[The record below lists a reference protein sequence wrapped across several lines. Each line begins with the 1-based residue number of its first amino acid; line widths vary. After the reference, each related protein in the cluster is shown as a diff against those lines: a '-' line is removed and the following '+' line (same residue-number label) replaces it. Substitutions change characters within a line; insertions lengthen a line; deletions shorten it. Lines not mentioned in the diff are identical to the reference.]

1 LNHAPPTAVT
11 GSRRTAITAA
21 LLLGT
26 FLASIEVTVV
36 ATAMPSIAEQLGG
49 LALYPW
55 VYSAYLLAQTVSI
68 PLYGRLADLY
78 GRRVIY
84 VGGVGLFL
92 VGSLLCG
99 LAPSMELLVA
109 ARALQGLGAGAVL
122 PLTMTIFGDL
132 YEVEAR
138 TKLQGAFSLVWG
150 VSSVIGPLA
159 GGVIVSQWTWPWVF
173 WINLPF
179 GVVSLA
185 VVGALLREG
194 GFRREHRLDLAG
206 AALLSCATVSLLVA
220 LLPPEQ
226 RPMGLHPAI
235 WIGLSAAAVAALLR
249 QEGRHPEPLVPL
261 DLFGD
266 RVQLAA
272 NASGL
277 LLGVILF
284 GVVSYV
290 PLYVQAV
297 RGGGPI
303 LAGSVLIPLSLSWTV
318 STFVCGRLVLR
329 VGFRTLVRCGC
340 SLVAAGGVVGALGV
354 AVDVPT
360 VSIAGE
366 MLYGFGMGATISSFT
381 VSVQERV
388 PPQRRGIATAL
399 TQFSRTI
406 GGAVGVAALGAV
418 LTHRVGPGL
427 SSVDF
432 QEIDP
437 VLRAAFDSGLTTVF
451 WLMAVSAV
459 TAAVLGIGLYP
470 AVRDGEPAANGVRS

>member
-1 LNHAPPTAVT
+1 MT
-11 GSRRTAITAA
+11 GPRRAAITAA

-55 VYSAYLLAQTVSI
+55 VYSAYLLAQTLSI

-78 GRRVIY
+78 GRRMIY
-84 VGGVGLFL
+84 VGGVALFL

-109 ARALQGLGAGAVL
+109 ARALQGLGAGSVL

-150 VSSVIGPLA
+150 VSSVIGPLT
-159 GGVIVSQWTWPWVF
+159 GGVIVLQWSWPWIF
-173 WINLPF
+173 WLNLPF
-179 GVVSLA
+179 GVVSLT
-185 VVGALLREG
+185 VVGVLLREA
-194 GFRREHRLDLAG
+194 GFRREHRLDLVG
-206 AALLSCATVSLLVA
+206 AALLCSATLSLMMA
-220 LLPPEQ
+220 LLPAEQ
-226 RPMGLHPAI
+226 RPLALHPAI
-235 WIGLSAAAVAALLR
+235 WLGLSALLVAGFVR

-261 DLFGD
+261 DLFRD
-266 RVQLAA
+266 RVHLAA

-277 LLGVILF
+277 LLGVVLF

-297 RGGGPI
+297 RGGSPI
-303 LAGSVLIPLSLSWTV
+303 LAGSVLIPLSLSWTL
-318 STFVCGRLVLR
+318 STFVCGRLVMR
-329 VGFRTLVRCGC
+329 VGFRALVRCGC
-340 SLVAAGGVVGALGV
+340 SLVAAGGAIGALGV
-354 AVDVPT
+354 ALDVPT
-360 VSIAGE
+360 LCIVGE

-418 LTHRVGPGL
+418 LAHRVGPGL
-427 SSVDF
+427 SEVDF
-432 QEIDP
+432 QALDRT
-437 VLRAAFDSGLTTVF
+437 LQAALDHGLTTVF
-451 WLMAVSAV
+451 WLMALSAIL
-459 TAAVLGIGLYP
+459 AAVLGIGLYP
-470 AVRDGEPAANGVRS
+470 RVRDGDPAASARGS

>member
-1 LNHAPPTAVT
+1 MLVT
-11 GSRRTAITAA
+11 GTRRAAITAA

-78 GRRVIY
+78 GRRAIY
-84 VGGVGLFL
+84 VGGIGLFA

-99 LAPSMELLVA
+99 LSPSMELLVA
-109 ARALQGLGAGAVL
+109 ARALQGLGAGSVL

-132 YEVEAR
+132 YEVEVR

-150 VSSVIGPLA
+150 VSSVIGPLT
-159 GGVIVSQWTWPWVF
+159 GGVIVQQWSWPWVF
-173 WINLPF
+173 WLNLPF
-179 GVVSLA
+179 ALLSMAAVGV
-185 VVGALLREG
+185 LLRED
-194 GFRREHRLDLAG
+194 GFRRRHRLDLVG
-206 AALLSCATVSLLVA
+206 AALLCCATLTLMLA
-220 LLPPEQ
+220 LLPAEQ
-226 RPMGLHPAI
+226 RPLALHPAI
-235 WIGLSAAAVAALLR
+235 WLGLSALLVAGFVL
-249 QEGRHPEPLVPL
+249 QERRHPEPLVPL

-266 RVQLAA
+266 RVHLAA

-277 LLGVILF
+277 LLGVVLF

-297 RGGGPI
+297 RGGTPI

-329 VGFRTLVRCGC
+329 VGFRSLVRCGC
-340 SLVAAGGVVGALGV
+340 SLVAAGGVAGALGV
-354 AVDVPT
+354 ALDLPALG
-360 VSIAGE
+360 IAGE

-388 PPQRRGIATAL
+388 PSRRRGIATAL

-418 LTHRVGPGL
+418 LTHRAGPGL
-427 SSVDF
+427 AGADL
-432 QEIDP
+432 QAIDST
-437 VLRAAFDSGLTTVF
+437 LRAALGSGLTQVF
-451 WLMAVSAV
+451 GLMALSAV
-459 TAAVLGIGLYP
+459 LAAVLAIGLYP
-470 AVRDGEPAANGVRS
+470 MVRTASRASSPPAS